1 MSKTKEKDDTLYVA
15 ASEVTK
21 YLEELKS
28 VLLAIASGLDES
40 KEALIQKSED
50 AKAETKGEA
59 NDGAED

>member
-1 MSKTKEKDDTLYVA
+1 MPETKEKDDTLYVA
-15 ASEVTK
+15 ANEVTK

-40 KEALIQKSED
+40 KEALIKKGED

-59 NDGAED
+59 NDGAKD